1 VKFSVQFSPLE
12 RISRFGDKR
21 CQDNG
26 KIGTSGHLLLF
37 RDRILAKGYWKK
49 VLDEIKQERK
59 APPTTFDKKQ
69 LAKIKQERV
78 RWESKTLKP
87 WTRASPEQK
96 EEFRNLS
103 NIPVKRVY
111 TPEDVSHLNES
122 KEIGLPGE
130 YPYVRGVY
138 PTMYRGR
145 PWTMRMFSG
154 FGTPEDTNKRLHY
167 LLEHG
172 ETGLSIAFDM
182 PTLYGYDP
190 DSQRAEGEVGRC
202 GVSVGSLKDME
213 IILEG
218 IPLEKVSTSMTINA
232 PASVLTAMYV
242 GVAERQGVKP
252 KELRGTVQ
260 ADILKEY
267 IAQKEWAFPPEAH
280 LRIIRDMMVYCTKEM
295 PQWNYISIS
304 GYHIREAGS
313 SAVQELA
320 FTLADGFAYVDLG
333 IEAGLK
339 IEDFAPRLSF
349 FFNCGMDFFEE
360 VAKFRAARRIWARVL
375 RDKYNVK
382 DPRSLLLRTHA
393 QNSGASLTWQQ
404 PLNNIVRTTI
414 EALATVL
421 GGTQS
426 LHTNSY
432 DEAWALPSEA
442 AATVA
447 LRTQQIIADETGV
460 TDTID
465 PLAGSYYLEWLT
477 DEMEE
482 RAYQYF
488 DKIER
493 AGGLLDAIKTGF
505 IQREIAENSYRFQQ
519 ELEKGDRVVVGV
531 NKYQV
536 EEKKPIDTL
545 KINEEAQRRQIARID
560 MVRQTRDNK
569 KVEQALDELRKTFM
583 DEKANS
589 MYPMVKAVKAY
600 ATLGEIMDVGR
611 KIFGEYKEPPIL

>member
-1 VKFSVQFSPLE
+1 EFSTPFSPPE
-12 RISRFGDKR
+12 RISRFGGER
-21 CQDNG
+21 RQDNG
-26 KIGTSGHLLLF
+26 KIGISGPLVSF
-37 RDRILAKGYWKK
+37 RDRVLAKGYWKK
-49 VLDEIKQERK
+49 VLDEVKQERK
-59 APPTTFDKKQ
+59 ASPTTFDKKQ

-87 WTRASPEQK
+87 WSRDSPEQK
-96 EEFRNLS
+96 REFRNLS
-103 NIPVKRVY
+103 DIPVKRVY

-122 KEIGLPGE
+122 EQIGLPGE

-182 PTLYGYDP
+182 TTLYGYDP
-190 DSQRAEGEVGRC
+190 DSTRAEGDVGRC
-202 GVSVGSLKDME
+202 GVSVGGLNEME
-213 IILEG
+213 L
-218 IPLEKVSTSMTINA
+218 
-232 PASVLTAMYV
+232 
-242 GVAERQGVKP
+242 
-252 KELRGTVQ
+252 
-260 ADILKEY
+260 
-267 IAQKEWAFPPEAH
+267 
-280 LRIIRDMMVYCTKEM
+280 
-295 PQWNYISIS
+295 
-304 GYHIREAGS
+304 IREGGS

-320 FTLADGFAYVDLG
+320 LTLADGFAYVDLG
-333 IEAGLK
+333 IEAGLRV
-339 IEDFAPRLSF
+339 EDFAPRLSF

-375 RDKYNVK
+375 RDKYKVK
-382 DPRSLLLRTHA
+382 DSRSLLLRTHA

-447 LRTQQIIADETGV
+447 LRTQQIIAEETGV

-465 PLAGSYYLEWLT
+465 PLGGSYYLEWLT

-482 RAYQYF
+482 KAFEYF

-493 AGGLLDAIKTGF
+493 VGGLLNAIKTGF
-505 IQREIAENSYRFQQ
+505 LQREIAETAYRYQQ
-519 ELEKGDRVVVGV
+519 ELERDERVVVGV

-536 EEKKPIDTL
+536 DEKQPIDTL
-545 KINEEAQRRQIARID
+545 KIN
-560 MVRQTRDNK
+560 
-569 KVEQALDELRKTFM
+569 
-583 DEKANS
+583 
-589 MYPMVKAVKAY
+589 
-600 ATLGEIMDVGR
+600 
-611 KIFGEYKEPPIL
+611 

>member
-1 VKFSVQFSPLE
+1 
-12 RISRFGDKR
+12 
-21 CQDNG
+21 
-26 KIGTSGHLLLF
+26 
-37 RDRILAKGYWKK
+37 LAKGYWKS
-49 VLDEIKQERK
+49 VLEEIRKQRK
-59 APPTTFDKKQ
+59 TKPSTFNAKY
-69 LAKIKQERV
+69 LAKMKRQ
-78 RWESKTLKP
+78 ESKWKSQILKP
-87 WTRASPEQK
+87 WTGKNPERK
-96 EEFRNLS
+96 KEFRNPS
-103 NIPVKRVY
+103 NIPIQRLY
-111 TPEDVSHLNES
+111 TPEDVAYHDEVEQS
-122 KEIGLPGE
+122 GLPGE
-130 YPYVRGVY
+130 YPYLRGVY

-145 PWTMRMFSG
+145 LWTMRMFSG

-190 DSQRAEGEVGRC
+190 DHPRAEGEVGRC
-202 GVSVGSLKDME
+202 GVSVGSMKDME
-213 IILEG
+213 IILDG

-280 LRIIRDMMVYCTKEM
+280 LRIIRDMMVYCSKEM

-339 IEDFAPRLSF
+339 VDDFAPRLSF
-349 FFNCGMDFFEE
+349 FWNCGMDFFEE
-360 VAKFRAARRIWARVL
+360 IAKFRAARRIWARVMKE
-375 RDKYNVK
+375 KYKAN

-404 PLNNIVRTTI
+404 PLNNIIRTTV

-432 DEAWALPSEA
+432 DEAWALPSEK

-447 LRTQQIIADETGV
+447 LRTQQIIAEETGV

-465 PLAGSYYLEWLT
+465 PLGGSYYLEWLT

-482 RAYQYF
+482 RAFEYF
-488 DKIER
+488 DKIEKV
-493 AGGLLDAIKTGF
+493 GGLLNAIKTGF
-505 IQREIAENSYRFQQ
+505 LQREIADTAYRYQQ
-519 ELEKGDRVVVGV
+519 ELERDDRVIVGV

-536 EEKKPIDTL
+536 EEKKPIETL
-545 KINEEAQRRQIARID
+545 KINEEAQRHQVERIARI
-560 MVRQTRDNK
+560 RETRDKAKVQQSLKALK
-569 KVEQALDELRKTFM
+569 KAFE
-583 DEKANS
+583 DEKANC
-589 MYPMVKAVKAY
+589 MYPMIEAVKAY

-611 KIFGEYKEPPIL
+611 SVFGDYKEPSIL